1 MQKGTLMMG
10 LATSATGIFILLSA
24 LNVIP
29 SDDASYNA
37 PRWVAAAAGITFAAG
52 GVLLLLKEASAEY
65 GSYTI
70 FGVPALAAAQSG
82 LGLLI
87 FVSLALIGNWI
98 AFGPGDRQFSGSL
111 SIGIGTIGGLS
122 DEWVGRACFGAGAIL
137 MDVFIIFVLV
147 RAIRRWLQRLI
158 SP

>member
-1 MQKGTLMMG
+1 MIGLAFSAMG
-10 LATSATGIFILLSA
+10 LFVLLSA

-37 PRWVAAAAGITFAAG
+37 PRWVAAMAGITFAAA

-70 FGVPALAAAQSG
+70 SGVPALATAQSG
-82 LGLLI
+82 LGFLI
-87 FVSLALIGNWI
+87 FVSLALIGNWV

-111 SIGIGTIGGLS
+111 SIGIGIIGGLS

-137 MDVFIIFVLV
+137 MDIFIIFILV
-147 RAIRRWLQRLI
+147 RAIRQYLQR
-158 SP
+158 SSSA